1 MNSEFPRILSLL
13 RKERGISQKKA
24 ASELNI
30 SQALLSHYEKGIREC
45 GLDFVVKA
53 ADYYNVSCDFLLGRS
68 PERTGKT
75 ISVEDIPEPEIGN
88 NDNRVKGSI
97 IPILNKKLI
106 FNSLNILFDFLQK
119 INCKELTL
127 KISDFL
133 MISVY
138 RVFRTIF
145 SLNSKNEQGIFMI
158 SKYLYT
164 AKSLST
170 MAELEAEVN
179 LLTSGKG
186 NKKLISSETREKINI
201 TSENLSSEYPQYASS
216 LFNLIQNSEN
226 KIK

>member
-1 MNSEFPRILSLL
+1 MNSEFPRILTLL

-24 ASELNI
+24 ASELSI

-75 ISVEDIPEPEIGN
+75 LSVEDIPEADLSV
-88 NDNRVKGSI
+88 DNKLQGSI
-97 IPILNKKLI
+97 LPTLNKKLI

-119 INCKELTL
+119 INCKELTT

-133 MISVY
+133 MIAVY
-138 RVFRTIF
+138 RMFRTIF
-145 SLNSKNEQGIFMI
+145 SLNSKNEQGLFMI
-158 SKYLYT
+158 SKHLYT
-164 AKSLST
+164 AKSLAT
-170 MAELEAEVN
+170 MAEIEADVN
-179 LLTSGKG
+179 LLASGKG
-186 NKKLISSETREKINI
+186 NKKLISQETRESVNV
-201 TSENLSSEYPQYASS
+201 TTENLSQEYPGQASS
-216 LFNLIQNSEN
+216 ILNLIQNSEN